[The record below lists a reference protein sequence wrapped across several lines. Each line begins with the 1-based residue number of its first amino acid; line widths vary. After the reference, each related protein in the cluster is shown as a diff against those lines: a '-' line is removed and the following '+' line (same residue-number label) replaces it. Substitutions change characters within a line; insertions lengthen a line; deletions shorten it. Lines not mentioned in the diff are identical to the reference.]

1 MDTHEIL
8 KEFAERFVE
17 KHFRDRFLHEAKKKP
32 QDLHTRIC
40 HEIEKVFS
48 SRYTG
53 RSITYKPE
61 DQCLML
67 SGNKIED
74 TTWALAEK
82 QMGLGDGLLIIDAT
96 GRKFHAETEAQKNNP
111 SKMYNGHS

>member
-8 KEFAERFVE
+8 KEFAKRFVE

-48 SRYTG
+48 SKFAG
-53 RSITYKPE
+53 GSITYQLE
-61 DQCLML
+61 DKCLIL
-67 SGNKIED
+67 SGNKIEE

-82 QMGLGDGLLIIDAT
+82 QMGLGNGLLIIDAT
-96 GRKFHAETEAQKNNP
+96 EGKFYAETESGPRNP
-111 SKMYNGHS
+111 SKIYSGQS